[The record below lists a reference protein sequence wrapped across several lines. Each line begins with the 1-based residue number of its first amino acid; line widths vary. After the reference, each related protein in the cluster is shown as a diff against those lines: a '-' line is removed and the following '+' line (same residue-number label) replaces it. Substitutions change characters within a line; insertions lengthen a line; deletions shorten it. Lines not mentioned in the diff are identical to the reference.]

1 MQTAVIPWSGR
12 FLDACDLHPTPTKPC
27 STKEAMFDRALS
39 AQALAAEAVGIVHAF
54 KDCPPP
60 RGTLRAA
67 ALAGFNGGEEEK
79 AREQEMIERSSSVTL
94 YYPYTNLTD
103 SDLGQ
108 LERDFNTNSY

>member
-1 MQTAVIPWSGR
+1 V
-12 FLDACDLHPTPTKPC
+12 LDR
-27 STKEAMFDRALS
+27 KEAMFDRALS